1 MAGKK
6 TGRNMPR
13 DSEMEQEDEVQ
24 EFLKEKGSRTLEEV
38 QKELRG
44 ILRQEL

>member
-13 DSEMEQEDEVQ
+13 DSEMEQEDEVP
-24 EFLKEKGSRTLEEV
+24 EFFKEKGSRTLDCLLYTSDAAD
-38 QKELRG
+38 EL
-44 ILRQEL
+44 